1 MLEEGK
7 RIHLSVEK
15 KCLVWQMAK
24 HHQGRFPQSITQHM
38 VTMHSLHLL
47 KAIIRTDSTEKQGQC
62 TYLSVHV
69 KDM

>member
-1 MLEEGK
+1 
-7 RIHLSVEK
+7 
-15 KCLVWQMAK
+15 MAK
-24 HHQGRFPQSITQHM
+24 HHQGRFPQLITQHM
-38 VTMHSLHLL
+38 ATMHSLHLL